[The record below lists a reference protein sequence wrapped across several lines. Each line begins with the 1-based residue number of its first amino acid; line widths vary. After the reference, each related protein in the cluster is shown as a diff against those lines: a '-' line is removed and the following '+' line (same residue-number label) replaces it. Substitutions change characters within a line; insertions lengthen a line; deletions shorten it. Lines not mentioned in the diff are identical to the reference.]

1 MALLDSLLE
10 GEAASGAWPAAL
22 REAARAALDA
32 GGLPGR
38 KTEAW
43 RFTSVRAVT
52 AADARA
58 DAGGLVVE
66 APEHVPGTPGVEV
79 LRLSGAAPSKVDAWL
94 ASVEATL
101 PNEHFVALNG
111 AIFDELV
118 VLHVTG
124 HVAGPVTVTH
134 HGAKEGA
141 TSTPRLLVV
150 LEPNAEMTLVE
161 RFEGAAKGLTNA
173 VTQVSLGANAGLR
186 HLRVHEV
193 REASLIGALGVAQA
207 RDSRYRSLVVSL
219 GGRLAR
225 LDLRVRLEG
234 AGSRCDL
241 DGLYHVGGTDHVD
254 HHLRVEHLAPH
265 ATSTQTYRG
274 VLDERGVS
282 VFDGQAHVTREGPG
296 AEAHQQNRN
305 LLLSESARAH
315 TKPHLEI
322 DHDEVVASHG
332 ATVGSLD
339 EDALFYLRARGVPR
353 EDARTI
359 LVHAF
364 LRELLAGAPEP
375 FRDELSAALRARLPR
390 GEVTA
395 EMELALDVDAAMGE
409 VEA

>member
-1 MALLDSLLE
+1 MALLDTSRTAPGKGVAPLRS
-10 GEAASGAWPAAL
+10 AAKAAL
-22 REAARAALDA
+22 EAS
-32 GGLPGR
+32 GLPGR

-43 RFTSVRAVT
+43 RFTSVRDLT
-52 AADARA
+52 TADATPA
-58 DAGGLVVE
+58 QGGLVVD
-66 APEHVPGTPGVEV
+66 AAPGVDV
-79 LRLSGAAPSKVDAWL
+79 HRLQGELPADVAGWL
-94 ASVEATL
+94 AAVEPTL
-101 PNEHFVALNG
+101 PNAHFVALNG
-111 AIFDELV
+111 VLADELV
-118 VLHVTG
+118 VLHAQG
-124 HVAGPVTVTH
+124 HVVAPVTVTH
-134 HGAKEGA
+134 HGAGEGSV
-141 TSTPRLLVV
+141 STPRLLVV
-150 LEPNAEMTLVE
+150 LEPNAELTLVE
-161 RFEGAAKGLTNA
+161 RFGGSSKGLTNA
-173 VTQVSLGANAGLR
+173 VTQVRLGANAGLR
-186 HLRVHEV
+186 HIRVHDV
-193 REASLIGALGVAQA
+193 AQASLIGALGVAQE

-241 DGLYHVGGTDHVD
+241 DGLYHVDGQDHVD
-254 HHLRVEHLAPH
+254 HHLRVEHHAPH

-274 VLDERGVS
+274 VLDGRGVA
-282 VFDGQAHVTREGPG
+282 VFDGQAQVTRTGPG

-305 LLLSESARAH
+305 LLLSEGARAH

-364 LRELLAGAPEP
+364 LRELLESAPTP
-375 FRDELSAALRARLPR
+375 LRDELAAALRERLPR

-395 EMELALDVDAAMGE
+395 AMELALDVD
-409 VEA
+409 EAKGDGIEGDA